1 MEFLEG
7 VLLKQVSKDFK
18 SGALTLSDPA
28 FLINHS
34 LGRRRIISLPKI

>member
-28 FLINHS
+28 FFDKPQPGEEANH
-34 LGRRRIISLPKI
+34 LPT